1 MWHNVSVAVL
11 NTTFQFL
18 VIYRLMLCFSTHI
31 SCQLH
36 FLKKKKKVASCK
48 SVLFPSLGIE
58 NYQSFKTLIVSFHAK
73 TISPIT
79 AISFVLYYSIAWN
92 RNRKK
97 FRDYT
102 LQSVNCD
109 ICFFAS
115 ESGILGWLLSLCLFS
130 FFSHTSYCFTHLNK
144 KREHTLIIVLS
155 FGVENPVLSAFH
167 SPITH
172 RNREV
177 YCQ

>member
-1 MWHNVSVAVL
+1 MGCIYRAENCKNLFKIVGQIIFKKKKLTWQLMWHNVSVAVL
-11 NTTFQFL
+11 NTTFQLL
-18 VIYRLMLCFSTHI
+18 VIYRLMLCFSKHI

-36 FLKKKKKVASCK
+36 FLKKKKNVASCK

-97 FRDYT
+97 FRVLYT
-102 LQSVNCD
+102 VVCELWYL
-109 ICFFAS
+109 FF
-115 ESGILGWLLSLCLFS
+115 C
-130 FFSHTSYCFTHLNK
+130 
-144 KREHTLIIVLS
+144 
-155 FGVENPVLSAFH
+155 
-167 SPITH
+167 
-172 RNREV
+172 
-177 YCQ
+177 